1 MTDKRHHEWLK
12 NFYYFYTD
20 TSKADTKQLGTTVQ
34 NTVFVYYAMWN
45 SKLTI
50 ASYDAVAYKADIT
63 EQLQDKDT

>member
-34 NTVFVYYAMWN
+34 NTVFVYYAM
-45 SKLTI
+45 
-50 ASYDAVAYKADIT
+50 
-63 EQLQDKDT
+63 